1 MLKSQLK
8 FQSSLEKNLKP
19 HQIKYAFV
27 VLCLIQFEALAAH
40 DAIVE
45 ASGALNTLACS
56 LMKIAN
62 DVRYLASGPRCG
74 LGEISI
80 PENEPGYIRG
90 WRLIVVRV
98 LCLEKSIL
106 RNVKQ

>member
-8 FQSSLEKNLKP
+8 CQNSPEKNLKL
-19 HQIKYAFV
+19 HQIKYSLHV
-27 VLCLIQFEALAAH
+27 HCLIQFEALAAH

-45 ASGALNTLACS
+45 ASGALNTIACS

-80 PENEPGYIRG
+80 PENEPG
-90 WRLIVVRV
+90 
-98 LCLEKSIL
+98 
-106 RNVKQ
+106 

>member
-1 MLKSQLK
+1 VSELTGEK
-8 FQSSLEKNLKP
+8 FETAPNKVLPPYSL
-19 HQIKYAFV
+19 
-27 VLCLIQFEALAAH
+27 LIQFEALAAH

-45 ASGALNTLACS
+45 ASGALNTIACS

-80 PENEPGYIRG
+80 PENEPG
-90 WRLIVVRV
+90 
-98 LCLEKSIL
+98 
-106 RNVKQ
+106 

>member
-1 MLKSQLK
+1 MERYQYLENVPDLQGINTRIGFDVKIAAEVSKLTGEK
-8 FQSSLEKNLKP
+8 FETAPNK
-19 HQIKYAFV
+19 
-27 VLCLIQFEALAAH
+27 FEALAAH

-62 DVRYLASGPRCG
+62 DIRYLSSGPRCG

-80 PENEPGYIRG
+80 PENEPGYTSLKG
-90 WRLIVVRV
+90 D
-98 LCLEKSIL
+98 C
-106 RNVKQ
+106 